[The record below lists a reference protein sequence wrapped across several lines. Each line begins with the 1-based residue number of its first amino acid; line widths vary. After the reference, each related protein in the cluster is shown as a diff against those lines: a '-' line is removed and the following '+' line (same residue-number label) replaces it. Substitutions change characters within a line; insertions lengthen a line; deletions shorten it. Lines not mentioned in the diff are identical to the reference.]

1 MLISI
6 CVITF
11 KRPEGLKR
19 LLKGIDRLTFDN
31 IERPEIEVIVVDND
45 TCGVALRVCEEVKP
59 EFQWSLKTDVEPQR
73 GITYARN
80 RSVSLASKKADF
92 VAIVDDDEIPE
103 PSWLEELLLT
113 QQKYQADVVT
123 GPIVPRFQEDD
134 VPQWITQGKFLHD
147 PRYQT
152 GEERHVA
159 FTNNVM
165 IKGEIVRQY
174 GKLFDDRF
182 AISGGEDSQFFM
194 SLNKAGYKIVWADEA
209 IIYDL
214 VPPSKT
220 NLKWILTRGYRTW
233 GTHSLVEKE
242 LYPSLRTRLVRTM
255 KGLALILIGIIKLI
269 PASLLGKRAIADSL
283 LSIYR
288 GVGTFAGLLGI
299 NYQEYKNV
307 HTDLGV
313 SKQL

>member
-19 LLKGIDRLTFDN
+19 LLTGINQLTFDN
-31 IERPEIEVIVVDND
+31 VKCPKIEVIVVDND

-59 EFQWSLKTDVEPQR
+59 NFKWSLKSDVQSKR

-80 RSVSLASKKADF
+80 KSVSLASKEADF
-92 VAIVDDDEIPE
+92 VAIVDDDEVPE
-103 PSWLEELLLT
+103 PSWLEELLLV
-113 QQKYQADVVT
+113 QQKYEADVVT
-123 GPIVPRFQEDD
+123 GPIIPHFQQKD
-134 VPQWITQGKFLHD
+134 VPEWIAKGRFFND
-147 PRYQT
+147 PRYKT
-152 GEERHVA
+152 GERRHVA

-174 GKLFDDRF
+174 EQLFDDRF
-182 AISGGEDSQFFM
+182 AITGGEDSQLFM

-209 IIYDL
+209 IIYDW
-214 VPPSKT
+214 VPESKT

-242 LYPSLRTRLVRTM
+242 LYPSFRTQLVRM
-255 KGLALILIGIIKLI
+255 VKGLTLILIGIVKLI
-269 PASLLGKRAIADSL
+269 PASLMGKRAIASSL

-288 GVGTFAGLLGI
+288 GAGTFAGLLGI
-299 NYQEYKNV
+299 DYQEYQSV

-313 SKQL
+313 SKQ

>member
-19 LLKGIDRLTFDN
+19 LLKGINQLTFERV
-31 IERPEIEVIVVDND
+31 ERPRIEVIVVDND
-45 TCGVALRVCEEVKP
+45 TRGVGLRVCQEVKP
-59 EFQWSLKTDVEPQR
+59 DFQWSLKTGVESQR

-80 RSVSLASKKADF
+80 KSVSLVSKEADF

-103 PSWLEELLLT
+103 PSWLEELLLA

-123 GPIVPRFQEDD
+123 GPIIPRFQEEDD
-134 VPQWITQGKFLHD
+134 VPQWITKGKFLHD

-152 GEERHVA
+152 GEKRHVA

-165 IKGEIVRQY
+165 IKGDIVRQY

-209 IIYDL
+209 IIYDV

-242 LYPSLRTRLVRTM
+242 LYPSFSTQLVRM
-255 KGLALILIGIIKLI
+255 IKGLTLILIGILKLI
-269 PASLLGKRAIADSL
+269 PASLLGKQAIASSL

-288 GVGTFAGLLGI
+288 GAGTFAGLLGI
-299 NYQEYKNV
+299 NYQEYKSV

-313 SKQL
+313 SKQ

>member
-19 LLKGIDRLTFDN
+19 LLKGINQLTFDK
-31 IERPEIEVIVVDND
+31 IENPEIEVIVVDND
-45 TCGVALRVCEEVKP
+45 TCGVGLRVCQEVKP
-59 EFQWSLKTDVEPQR
+59 DFQWSLKTGVEPQR

-80 RSVSLASKKADF
+80 KSVSLASREADF

-103 PSWLEELLLT
+103 PSWLEELLLA

-123 GPIVPRFQEDD
+123 GPIIPRFQEDD
-134 VPQWITQGKFLHD
+134 VPQWITQGKFLQD

-152 GEERHVA
+152 GEKRHVA

-174 GKLFDDRF
+174 EKLFDDRF
-182 AISGGEDSQFFM
+182 AISGGEDSQLFM
-194 SLNKAGYKIVWADEA
+194 SLNKAGYKIVWADDA
-209 IIYDL
+209 IIYDW

-242 LYPSLRTRLVRTM
+242 LYPSFGIQLVRM
-255 KGLALILIGIIKLI
+255 IKGLSLILIGIVKLI
-269 PASLLGKRAIADSL
+269 PASLLGKQAIADSL

-288 GVGTFAGLLGI
+288 GAGTFAGLLGI
-299 NYQEYKNV
+299 NYQEYKSV

-313 SKQL
+313 SKQ

>member
-6 CVITF
+6 CVITL

-19 LLKGIDRLTFDN
+19 LLKGINQLTFN
-31 IERPEIEVIVVDND
+31 NVECPKIEVIVVDND
-45 TCGVALRVCEEVKP
+45 TCGVALRVCEEIKP
-59 EFQWSLKTDVEPQR
+59 DFQWLLKTGVQPKR

-80 RSVSLASKKADF
+80 KSVSLASKEADF
-92 VAIVDDDEIPE
+92 VAIVDDDEVPE
-103 PSWLEELLLT
+103 ASWLEELLLV
-113 QQKYQADVVT
+113 QQQYQADVVT
-123 GPIVPRFQEDD
+123 GPIIPRFQQCD
-134 VPQWITQGKFLHD
+134 VPEWIAKGRFFND
-147 PRYQT
+147 PRYKT
-152 GEERHVA
+152 GERRHVA

-174 GKLFDDRF
+174 EQLFDDRF
-182 AISGGEDSQFFM
+182 AITGGEDSQFFM

-209 IIYDL
+209 IIYDW
-214 VPPSKT
+214 VPESKT

-242 LYPSLRTRLVRTM
+242 LYPSLRTQLVRM
-255 KGLALILIGIIKLI
+255 IKGLTLILLGIIRLI
-269 PASLLGKRAIADSL
+269 PASLMGKQAIASAL

-299 NYQEYKNV
+299 DYPEYQSV

-313 SKQL
+313 SEQ